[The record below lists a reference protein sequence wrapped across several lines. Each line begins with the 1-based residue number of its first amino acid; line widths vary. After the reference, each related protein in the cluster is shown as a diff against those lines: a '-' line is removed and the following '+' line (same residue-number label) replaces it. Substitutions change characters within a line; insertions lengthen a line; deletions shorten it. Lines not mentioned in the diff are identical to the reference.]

1 MWNKRF
7 VLFWKVEADEKVT
20 GDDTTALQS
29 VLDADVWRKYLLR
42 EQDEI
47 LTQMNHLDATA
58 PTTEHGTISDPK
70 LDRERKTLDS
80 RLTEVHEKLAELDA
94 DTAEARASS
103 ILAGLGFSVEAQHR
117 KTKEFS
123 GGWRMRLALA
133 RALFCKPD
141 LLLLDGIPIFN
152 LSDKK
157 NLATCWMF
165 LVLHT

>member
-1 MWNKRF
+1 
-7 VLFWKVEADEKVT
+7 
-20 GDDTTALQS
+20 
-29 VLDADVWRKYLLR
+29 
-42 EQDEI
+42 
-47 LTQMNHLDATA
+47 MNHLDATA

-70 LDRERKTLDS
+70 LDRERKTLDA

-103 ILAGLGFSVEAQHR
+103 ILAGLGFSMEAQHR

-141 LLLLDGIPIFN
+141 LLLLDGFTLDSSTHIRAEQHVGRPQCRLPRTLPPR
-152 LSDKK
+152 LSQHRPRR
-157 NLATCWMF
+157 LPRS
-165 LVLHT
+165 VSP

>member
-1 MWNKRF
+1 M
-7 VLFWKVEADEKVT
+7 
-20 GDDTTALQS
+20 QS
-29 VLDADVWRKYLLR
+29 VLDADVWRKYLLE
-42 EQDEI
+42 EQKEI
-47 LTQMNHLDATA
+47 GEQMNHLDTTA

-70 LDRERKTLDS
+70 LDRERKTLDA

-103 ILAGLGFSVEAQHR
+103 ILAGLGFSVEAQQR

-141 LLLLDGIPIFN
+141 LLLLDGIPHIISTDN
-152 LSDKK
+152 RTEQHVGCS
-157 NLATCWMF
+157 
-165 LVLHT
+165 

>member
-1 MWNKRF
+1 
-7 VLFWKVEADEKVT
+7 VT
-20 GDDTTALQS
+20 GDDTPALQS

-47 LTQMNHLDATA
+47 MVQLNRIDATA
-58 PTTEHGTISDPK
+58 TTTENGTIADPK
-70 LDRERKTLDS
+70 LDRERKTLDT
-80 RLTEVHEKLAELDA
+80 RLAEVHEKLAELDA
-94 DTAEARASS
+94 DTAESRASS

-141 LLLLDGIPIFN
+141 LLLLDGTS
-152 LSDKK
+152 L
-157 NLATCWMF
+157 
-165 LVLHT
+165 LHPY

>member
-1 MWNKRF
+1 MGGIN
-7 VLFWKVEADEKVT
+7 ADGKVT
-20 GDDTTALQS
+20 GDDTPALQS

-42 EQDEI
+42 EQEEI
-47 LTQMNHLDATA
+47 VDKMNHLDVTA

-70 LDRERKTLDS
+70 LDRDRKILDA

-94 DTAEARASS
+94 DTAESRASS
-103 ILAGLGFSVEAQHR
+103 ILAGLGFSVEAQQR

-141 LLLLDGIPIFN
+141 LLLLDG
-152 LSDKK
+152 
-157 NLATCWMF
+157 TYC
-165 LVLHT
+165 HTSRLTL